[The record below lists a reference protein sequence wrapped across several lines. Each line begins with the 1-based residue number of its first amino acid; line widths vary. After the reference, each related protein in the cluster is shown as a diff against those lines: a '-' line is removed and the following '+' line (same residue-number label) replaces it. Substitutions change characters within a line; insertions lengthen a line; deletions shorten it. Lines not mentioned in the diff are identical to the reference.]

1 MLAINCSKKHSQAV
15 EKRGRLLSDGT
26 ATSSTALE
34 SHGFVRMSQAEQY
47 GALAAHLASCS
58 IPLYSLEKLLT
69 SDFIQLV
76 AHLPEVSGT
85 FRWWGEDVSIA
96 AIDPAFPDASLCG
109 GFEFGSSGTTA
120 RSNLV
125 RGSDEVASRALQR
138 IRHHPFVLIV
148 DESTKRVQL
157 DTTCVT
163 VLVARTWC
171 ETVLLDAVVDP
182 AHQHPASWWR
192 STWRKQCD
200 LGAWQ

>member
-1 MLAINCSKKHSQAV
+1 M

-47 GALAAHLASCS
+47 GALAAHFASCS

-85 FRWWGEDVSIA
+85 FGWWGEGVSIA
-96 AIDPAFPDASLCG
+96 GTDPAFRGASPCG
-109 GFEFGSSGTTA
+109 GFGSSGTTA

-148 DESTKRVQL
+148 NESTKRV
-157 DTTCVT
+157 
-163 VLVARTWC
+163 
-171 ETVLLDAVVDP
+171 
-182 AHQHPASWWR
+182 
-192 STWRKQCD
+192 
-200 LGAWQ
+200 